1 MDMLVIKVTDIKAP
15 SFIHMNIKTLVH
27 FFNTLYKRLN
37 VLVLSEELTR
47 DMYRIIEIELIV
59 VRSVPTFSYTE
70 RESQGTFDR

>member
-1 MDMLVIKVTDIKAP
+1 MLVIKVTDIKAP

-37 VLVLSEELTR
+37 VLVISEELTR